1 MVSNIYI
8 YLYICKTINLGNRQK
23 SRLKTENVFDCD
35 LNMKDIIIK
44 TTKVLNSK
52 NNFRK
57 SINPYY
63 SKKNFDNLD
72 RKIFKLLKIK
82 I

>member
-1 MVSNIYI
+1 
-8 YLYICKTINLGNRQK
+8 
-23 SRLKTENVFDCD
+23 
-35 LNMKDIIIK
+35 MKDIIIK

-52 NNFRK
+52 KNFRK

-82 I
+82 NLENKKITY